1 MAVAPDMK
9 RTTTTVPKAHI
20 KIYAEEVKRRRVLG
34 ERTSVAELIRGAIER
49 DVKRLKRGRR

>member
-9 RTTTTVPKAHI
+9 RTTTTVPKEHI

-34 ERTSVAELIRGAIER
+34 ERTSVAELVREAIAR
-49 DVKRLKRGRR
+49 DVKRIQRSQR